1 MTDRPR
7 IRGDEATVAAAGV
20 PSTTTPSAGQP
31 LVGGRYAILGMLG
44 VGGMG
49 TVYRARDTELDEIV
63 ALKMLKR
70 ELVETPGMLE
80 RFRQEVKLA
89 RRVTHTNI
97 ARTFDIGEHD
107 GEKFLTMEYVEGES
121 LGDLTDGRGAMSVPK
136 VVALARSVCAGLAAA
151 HAAGVVHR
159 DLKPDNVLI
168 GKDGRVV
175 LTDFGIARALRDVDS
190 AVHTMGR
197 PIGTPAYMAPEQVKG
212 EDVDARADLYALG
225 AMLFELL
232 TGERAWP
239 GDSVFAVA
247 AARLTEP
254 PPDPRAKNPSV
265 PDAIAKVV
273 VRCMARARGDR
284 FASAAD
290 VAKALDDALAS
301 ASLVSAPSLRFPVAA
316 RTREDTAKSV
326 AVLPF
331 RNRGPADDEYIA
343 DGLTDDLIDTLS
355 MTKGLRVRA
364 RGAVMRFKAGDRDPR
379 EIGRELD
386 VEVVVDGSV
395 RRVGGN
401 LRVNARLIGVADGFQ
416 LWAKRFDRPEAEF
429 LSVGDEAA
437 NAVAEALTLERDLP
451 ARAAPTDPVA
461 VDLYL
466 RARHQY
472 HAGWSLNVD
481 RSIALFEEA
490 LQRAPNDPHIL
501 AGYALA
507 LARRFSFDPGGTDAA
522 GDGAKAAAQ
531 KALTFDPNLGEARV
545 ALARHA
551 LVMGDGV
558 GAARAVREALV
569 VAPGS
574 ADVHDLRG
582 CILAEVDTPES
593 ALVSLVTAVT
603 LEPSNERVRGDIIRM
618 GAFLGDW
625 GPTESL
631 IDEPHIDGYEGVGY
645 VLCARLGLW
654 KRDAELARRLRAKTD
669 TIEFAFKGAVNEITD
684 LALTGEISPALR
696 GLADAWGK
704 VAGRAL
710 RRPIFFRQL
719 SAEVAAFCGQTDA
732 ALDAIESADELGLID
747 LVWMDRCPLFATYDA
762 DARFCAAR
770 DRVRAR
776 ANAVRAALEGS

>member
-1 MTDRPR
+1 
-7 IRGDEATVAAAGV
+7 
-20 PSTTTPSAGQP
+20 
-31 LVGGRYAILGMLG
+31 
-44 VGGMG
+44 
-49 TVYRARDTELDEIV
+49 
-63 ALKMLKR
+63 
-70 ELVETPGMLE
+70 
-80 RFRQEVKLA
+80 
-89 RRVTHTNI
+89 
-97 ARTFDIGEHD
+97 
-107 GEKFLTMEYVEGES
+107 
-121 LGDLTDGRGAMSVPK
+121 MSVTK
-136 VVALARSVCAGLAAA
+136 VVALARAVCAGLAAA
-151 HAAGVVHR
+151 HAAGVIHR
-159 DLKPDNVLI
+159 DLKPDNVLLA
-168 GKDGRVV
+168 KDGRVV
-175 LTDFGIARALRDVDS
+175 LTDFGIARAVRDADS
-190 AVHTMGR
+190 AVRTMGR

-212 EDVDARADLYALG
+212 EDVDARADIYALG

-232 TGERAWP
+232 TGQRAWP
-239 GDSVFAVA
+239 GDSIFAVA

-254 PPDPRAKNPSV
+254 PPDPRSKNPSI
-265 PDAIAKVV
+265 PDSIAKVV
-273 VRCMARARGDR
+273 MRCMARSRGDR

-290 VAKALDDALAS
+290 VAKALESALTAES
-301 ASLVSAPSLRFPVAA
+301 FASAPSLKLPVAA
-316 RTREDTAKSV
+316 RTRDDATKNV

-331 RNRGPADDEYIA
+331 RNQGPADDEYIA

-401 LRVNARLIGVADGFQ
+401 LRVNARLVGVADGFQ

-481 RSIALFEEA
+481 RSITLFEQSLA
-490 LQRAPNDPHIL
+490 RAPNDPHIL

-522 GDGAKAAAQ
+522 GDGAKAAAE
-531 KALTFDPNLGEARV
+531 KALSFDANLGEARV

-558 GAARAVREALV
+558 GAARAAREALV

-582 CILAEVDTPES
+582 CILAEVASPEA
-593 ALVSLVTAVT
+593 ALVSLETALK
-603 LEPSNERVRGDIIRM
+603 LEPSNERVQGDIIRM
-618 GAFLGDW
+618 RAFLGDW
-625 GPTESL
+625 VPTEGL
-631 IDEPHIDGYEGVGY
+631 IDQPHVDGYEGVGY

-654 KRDAELARRLRAKTD
+654 KRDPDLAKRLRAKTD
-669 TIEFAFKGAVNEITD
+669 TIEFAYKGAVNEITD
-684 LALTGEISPALR
+684 LALTGEISPALI
-696 GLADAWGK
+696 GLTDSWGK

-719 SAEVAAFCGQTDA
+719 SAEIAAFCGRIGP

-747 LVWMDRCPLFATYDA
+747 VVWIDRCPLFAAFDA
-762 DARFCAAR
+762 EERFGAAR
-770 DRVRAR
+770 ERVRAR
-776 ANAVRAALEGS
+776 AAAVLEALERT